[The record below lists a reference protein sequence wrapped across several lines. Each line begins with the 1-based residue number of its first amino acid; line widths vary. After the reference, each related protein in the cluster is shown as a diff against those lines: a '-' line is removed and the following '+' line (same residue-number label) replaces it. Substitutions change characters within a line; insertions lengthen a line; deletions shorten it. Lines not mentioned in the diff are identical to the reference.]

1 MIILKFLITVGLIYL
16 HYFFY
21 QKAYNAKMGS
31 FKEILFLFLTIV
43 ITLIICGIIITTFID
58 LK

>member
-21 QKAYNAKMGS
+21 KKAYRAKIGS
-31 FKEILFLFLTIV
+31 FKEFLFMFLTIV
-43 ITLIICGIIITTFID
+43 ITLIISGIIMTTFIP